1 MKEHITR
8 RSVLKLVAATA
19 GTPVLV
25 SEGVRAGGSFT
36 DQYYDGRHYKRYVPG
51 SYEGTKAV
59 GLVVMLHGCSQSPQ
73 EFAAA
78 TQMNAVAESE
88 GFIVVYP
95 DQTRQ
100 ANSSQCWNWF
110 EPEHQQRGS
119 GEPALIAGMT
129 REVTNDFTV
138 DSQRVYLA
146 GFSAGGGMA
155 PIMAVAY
162 PDVYAAVGIHSG
174 LEYDA
179 ANSLSEAFTAMAS
192 GGPNPQRQG
201 TQGYEDMG
209 PRAQIVR
216 TIVFHGTDDYTVNP
230 VNGHRAAEQATQTND
245 LAGDDSDDD
254 DIDYTAETTETR
266 TSPGHSYTIN
276 EYADG
281 DGNIVVVKYMVDGM
295 GHAWAGGAQGGSY
308 TDSDAPNA
316 SRIMWGFF
324 SNDGTDGSEDG
335 NDDSNGDSGGDR
347 NSAPT
352 ARVSVDST
360 AVTVNETVSFDGS
373 GSSDSDGSI
382 VGYNWDFGDGTTA
395 TGQTVSHSYDR
406 AGEYTV
412 SLTVSDDDGASATDR
427 VTITVE
433 TESGYC
439 GTTTNYRHGEAGRAT
454 QSASGAYYA
463 DGSSDY
469 MGFPAEETTLEETS
483 PEYYEVVQS
492 CRVSSRLSFFFR
504 PSTRA
509 LQ

>member
-1 MKEHITR
+1 MKEHLTR
-8 RSVLKLVAATA
+8 RSMLKLVAATA

-51 SYEGTKAV
+51 SYEKTTAV
-59 GLVVMLHGCSQSPQ
+59 ELVVMLHGCSQSPQ
-73 EFAAA
+73 GFAAA

-110 EPEHQQRGS
+110 ESEHQQRGS
-119 GEPALIAGMT
+119 GEPALITGMT
-129 REVTNDFTV
+129 REVMNDFSI

-162 PDVYAAVGIHSG
+162 PDVYAAVGVHSG

-179 ANSLSEAFTAMAS
+179 ANSLSEAFTAMSS

-209 PRAQIVR
+209 SRAQIVR
-216 TIVFHGTDDYTVNP
+216 TIVFHGTDDYTVDP
-230 VNGHRAAEQATQTND
+230 VNGHQATEQATQTND

-266 TSPGHSYTIN
+266 TSPGHSYTVN

-281 DGNIVVVKYMVDGM
+281 GGNTVVAKYIIDGM

-308 TDSDAPNA
+308 TDPDAPNA
-316 SRIMWGFF
+316 SRIMWEFF
-324 SNDGTDGSEDG
+324 SNDGTDGGED
-335 NDDSNGDSGGDR
+335 DDGGGDSDG

-352 ARVSVDST
+352 ARASVDST
-360 AVTVNETVSFDGS
+360 AVTVNETVSFDGD

-382 VGYNWDFGDGTTA
+382 VSYKWSFGDGTTA
-395 TGQTVSHSYDR
+395 TGRTASHSYDS

-433 TESGYC
+433 NKSGYC
-439 GTTTNYRHGEAGRAT
+439 GTTTNYRHGEAGRAY

-463 DGSSDY
+463 NGSGDY
-469 MGFPAEETTLEETS
+469 MGFPAEETTLEERS
-483 PEYYEVVQS
+483 SEYYEVVQS
-492 CRVSSRLSFFFR
+492 C
-504 PSTRA
+504 
-509 LQ
+509 